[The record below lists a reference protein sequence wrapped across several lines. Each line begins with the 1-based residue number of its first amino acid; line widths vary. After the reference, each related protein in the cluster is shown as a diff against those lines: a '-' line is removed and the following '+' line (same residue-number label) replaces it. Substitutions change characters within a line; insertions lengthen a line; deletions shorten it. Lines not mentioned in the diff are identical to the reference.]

1 MAKKEKGKGK
11 NSSQKK
17 DNKNAKQNADKNSTE
32 NIGNT
37 GDEKF
42 IIPHSHDSLFKLVMQ
57 DGEFSQEFVEIYAP
71 KEILNL
77 CDINTLKIE
86 PTSFIDEDLK
96 PYFCDMLFSIKTK
109 KNQSVAFY
117 FLVEMQSTPD
127 PQIAYRLM
135 SYAFKAMG
143 NHQKR
148 YKSKKYP
155 LVIPILYFCGVK
167 PHPKSI
173 PMCWFDLFECPE
185 LAREYYNK
193 DFPMYDL
200 LVTEDDE
207 IKQRKRIGFFEYV
220 FKYIRIRALMKM
232 ANDILYFL
240 KISMVTHSLTNSILI
255 YALNRG
261 KIDKPQTFIN
271 ELIKNSNTQTGEDN
285 MVSVAQYLQD
295 IGRQE
300 GINEGV
306 DLGLRKGYQNGE
318 KSAKITIAKNLLS
331 KGINIEI
338 IKESTG
344 LKDDEIQ
351 TLM

>member
-1 MAKKEKGKGK
+1 MAKKEKGKSG
-11 NSSQKK
+11 SRKK
-17 DNKNAKQNADKNSTE
+17 DDKNAKQNADKNSTE
-32 NIGNT
+32 NVGNT

-42 IIPHSHDSLFKLVMQ
+42 IIPHSHDSLFKLAMQ
-57 DGEFSQEFVEIYAP
+57 DSDFSQEFIEIYAP
-71 KEILNL
+71 KEILDI

-109 KNQSVAFY
+109 EDEPVSFY
-117 FLVEMQSTPD
+117 FLIEMQSSPD
-127 PQIAYRLM
+127 PTIAFRLL
-135 SYAFKAMG
+135 SYAIKAME

-148 YKSKKYP
+148 FKLKKYP
-155 LVIPILYFCGVK
+155 LVIPILYFCGIK

-173 PMCWFDLFECPE
+173 PMCWLDLVVRPD
-185 LAREYYNK
+185 LARKYYTK
-193 DFPMYDL
+193 DFPMVDL
-200 LVTEDDE
+200 PEVKDDE

-220 FKYIRIRALMKM
+220 FKYIRVRALMKM

-271 ELIKNSNTQTGEDN
+271 ELIKKNGNTQKGEDN

-300 GINEGV
+300 GKQEGINEGV
-306 DLGLRKGYQNGE
+306 NLGLKKGE
-318 KSAKITIAKNLLS
+318 KIAKFTIAKNMLS
-331 KGINIEI
+331 KGINVEA
-338 IKESTG
+338 IKEMTG
-344 LKDDEIQ
+344 LKDEEIQ
-351 TLM
+351 TLV